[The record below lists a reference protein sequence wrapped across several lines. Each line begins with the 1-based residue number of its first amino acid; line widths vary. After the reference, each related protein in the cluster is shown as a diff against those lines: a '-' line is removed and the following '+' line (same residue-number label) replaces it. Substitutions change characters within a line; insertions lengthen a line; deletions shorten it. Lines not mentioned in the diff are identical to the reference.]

1 MVAANVGAG
10 RFSARTAGSS
20 FGMDRDQLE
29 RMERVVERKKERAQA
44 ASEEQQSLVED
55 GRPQDVRDPRKKNS
69 GKGKKTA
76 DKWNQ

>member
-1 MVAANVGAG
+1 
-10 RFSARTAGSS
+10 
-20 FGMDRDQLE
+20 MDRHQLA
-29 RMERVVERKKERAQA
+29 RMEEVVDRKVERSKVTA
-44 ASEEQQSLVED
+44 EEQPSLLEH

>member
-1 MVAANVGAG
+1 
-10 RFSARTAGSS
+10 
-20 FGMDRDQLE
+20 
-29 RMERVVERKKERAQA
+29 MERVVERKKERAQA

-55 GRPQDVRDPRKKNS
+55 GRPQDVRDPRKKSS